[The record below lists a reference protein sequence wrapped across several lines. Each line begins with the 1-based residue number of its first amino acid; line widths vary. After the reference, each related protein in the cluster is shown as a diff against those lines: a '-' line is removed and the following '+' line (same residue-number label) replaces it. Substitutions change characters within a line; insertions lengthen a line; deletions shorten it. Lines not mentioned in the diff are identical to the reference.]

1 MASAADDAR
10 AGVLVRRKPYPPGEK
25 GIRMSLAEM
34 SEKIRAGAPTA
45 VMKSY
50 VGNVLRLA
58 SFPRSVRAKTA
69 AILEHIRQVTGYA
82 PDAPYTE
89 AIQSAAI
96 TLCVDGAP
104 ICIPIGDCFPEG
116 TLLLRDDGQLVPIE
130 EIKAGDRIWGRD
142 RWSVVEAKTFKGMLE
157 LDAIEMNN
165 GSTVLLTP
173 DHHVYTWRDAELER
187 VRVGDL
193 REGAYMLQ
201 PERVAFGEDGPEGDI
216 ASRHDRAYVEGL
228 ALADGWVQSNTS
240 FRIAGRDGKRKEEQ
254 KRKVAA
260 VCERLGIPTAWHKRY
275 ITVKD
280 RMWAQRLMQL
290 GARARFKRLETLAL
304 DEASAAGYLGGLM
317 ADSTQNTNGPGRTYS
332 TTSRML
338 MVQVRVLHRMFGA
351 STSVRMLTPEQHGG
365 AGKHPLWRVGVRVK
379 ERQDGKAE
387 KRLRVRAIER
397 AVRKAQC
404 WDIQTDDHYVYL
416 PEHDVTVSNCD
427 DLTVAGATLLAAA
440 GMQVRLVRQKFG
452 AEDQQHVLC
461 EVLTEDGVW
470 YPFDAS
476 HPSMRAGEK
485 ARASDETYHDPW
497 DQSTGFDGQA
507 QLVGIGGLP
516 VFMMTEDGWQKLAPE
531 TELGATRSHEHWIPA
546 GPGVL
551 RAVRPQAF
559 GAPPPQREQPRRVE
573 IDPRPI
579 DQGGV
584 IGDLIREARSR
595 IAHKRGLGDI
605 VGPMSL
611 GTAAAASGAIV
622 LTSTAIALIIRRA
635 RSK

>member
-25 GIRMSLAEM
+25 GIRMSLTEM
-34 SEKIRAGAPTA
+34 SERIRAGAPTA

-69 AILEHIRQVTGYA
+69 AILEHVRQVTGYA

-96 TLCVDGAP
+96 TLRVDGAP
-104 ICIPIGDCFPEG
+104 ICIPIGD
-116 TLLLRDDGQLVPIE
+116 
-130 EIKAGDRIWGRD
+130 
-142 RWSVVEAKTFKGMLE
+142 
-157 LDAIEMNN
+157 
-165 GSTVLLTP
+165 
-173 DHHVYTWRDAELER
+173 
-187 VRVGDL
+187 
-193 REGAYMLQ
+193 
-201 PERVAFGEDGPEGDI
+201 
-216 ASRHDRAYVEGL
+216 
-228 ALADGWVQSNTS
+228 
-240 FRIAGRDGKRKEEQ
+240 
-254 KRKVAA
+254 
-260 VCERLGIPTAWHKRY
+260 
-275 ITVKD
+275 
-280 RMWAQRLMQL
+280 
-290 GARARFKRLETLAL
+290 
-304 DEASAAGYLGGLM
+304 
-317 ADSTQNTNGPGRTYS
+317 
-332 TTSRML
+332 
-338 MVQVRVLHRMFGA
+338 
-351 STSVRMLTPEQHGG
+351 
-365 AGKHPLWRVGVRVK
+365 
-379 ERQDGKAE
+379 
-387 KRLRVRAIER
+387 
-397 AVRKAQC
+397 
-404 WDIQTDDHYVYL
+404 
-416 PEHDVTVSNCD
+416 CD

-452 AEDQQHVLC
+452 ADDQQHVLC

-573 IDPRPI
+573 IDPRPV